1 MFGIIFNIWCC
12 KDRWKEKKVIKR
24 KKKCKNIR
32 NLFIVWLYLWFSQT
46 ERKLDKQAF
55 SQEKFQSQDVTKMSA
70 FLTEATHFT
79 SEPIKGYF
87 CGGSALGHIKE
98 SHVSLILRFC
108 WELLIHTIIGCTVS
122 VLSNYWKKEVTI
134 AVITKALFLF

>member
-1 MFGIIFNIWCC
+1 ME
-12 KDRWKEKKVIKR
+12 RKESYKNKYL
-24 KKKCKNIR
+24 CKNIR
-32 NLFIVWLYLWFSQT
+32 NLFTVWSYLWFSQT
-46 ERKLDKQAF
+46 ERKLNKQAF
-55 SQEKFQSQDVTKMSA
+55 SQQKFQSQDVTKMSA